1 MNVQLEMAEARE
13 LYMTWRVLKNAETIT
28 KRLDLCNK
36 KYGWGARERIR
47 DYMKRMQKGELE

>member
-13 LYMTWRVLKNAETIT
+13 LYTTWRVLKNAETIT

>member
-28 KRLDLCNK
+28 KRLDLCNR

-47 DYMKRMQKGELE
+47 NYMARMKNGELE